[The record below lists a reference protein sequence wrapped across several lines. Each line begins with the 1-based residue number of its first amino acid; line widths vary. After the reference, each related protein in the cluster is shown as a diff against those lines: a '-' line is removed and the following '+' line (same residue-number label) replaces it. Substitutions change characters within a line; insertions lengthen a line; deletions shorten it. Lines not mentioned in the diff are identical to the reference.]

1 MLKRNEERHPLT
13 RSVGDLV
20 TIEIWAEYVSFY
32 TIACQIHNA
41 NGSANIENSLEENL
55 GIVIASL
62 PACRRLFIMGLSSIR
77 KRNNL
82 SRVAPS
88 NIQNTIVTRRTDPSN
103 QHENDVDNLVPLSDI
118 QVTNSLEIQY
128 ATRTPSFHEIERG
141 YDTPGEWKNMAS
153 VGQTAIESI

>member
-1 MLKRNEERHPLT
+1 
-13 RSVGDLV
+13 
-20 TIEIWAEYVSFY
+20 
-32 TIACQIHNA
+32 
-41 NGSANIENSLEENL
+41 
-55 GIVIASL
+55 
-62 PACRRLFIMGLSSIR
+62 MGLSSIR

-118 QVTNSLEIQY
+118 RVTNSLEIQY